1 MKQNRRELEILNI
14 LYSSDQALT
23 SAQIVRAGDGLTQS
37 TVQAV
42 IRKLMAD
49 KMIEEKGV
57 TYSGNVLSRTFGVT
71 ERSREVLNQLF
82 IDYLRTYKSIIG
94 LRAVICGMFEMEED
108 ETKKGEYIEILEELL
123 DELKGQMEK

>member
-49 KMIEEKGV
+49 DMIEEKGV
-57 TYSGNVLSRTFGVT
+57 TYSGNVLSSTFGVT
-71 ERSREVLNQLF
+71 ERSREVLNQHF
-82 IDYLRTYKSIIG
+82 INYFRTYKSIIG
-94 LRAVICGMFEMEED
+94 LRALIEGILEMEED
-108 ETKKGEYIEILEELL
+108 ETEKGEYIKILEELL
-123 DELKGQMEK
+123 DELKRK

>member
-23 SAQIVRAGDGLTQS
+23 SSQIVRAGDGLTQS

-49 KMIEEKGV
+49 EMIEEKGV

-108 ETKKGEYIEILEELL
+108 ETIRGEYVEILEELL